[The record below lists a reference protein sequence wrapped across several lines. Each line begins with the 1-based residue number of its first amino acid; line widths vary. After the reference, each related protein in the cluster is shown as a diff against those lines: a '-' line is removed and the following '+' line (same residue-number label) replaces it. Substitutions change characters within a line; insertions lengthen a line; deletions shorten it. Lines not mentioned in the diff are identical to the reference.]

1 MANTTNNFTNPFNL
15 PPVVQIVLPLSVA
28 RNLLTLLEEC
38 ESTWS
43 VDPKA
48 VTDIRREYTNE
59 MIRHGIIR
67 PSEVSVMTPDEDYSH
82 EDATQGE
89 YDADNAWL
97 RSAGWGEM

>member
-1 MANTTNNFTNPFNL
+1 MTTNNNL
-15 PPVVQIVLPLSVA
+15 PPVVQIVLSVTTV

-38 ESTWS
+38 EGTWS

-48 VTDIRREYTNE
+48 VTDIRREYTSE

-67 PSEVSVMTPDEDYSH
+67 PSECSVMTPDEDYSH
-82 EDATQGE
+82 EADTQDE

>member
-1 MANTTNNFTNPFNL
+1 MTTNNNNL
-15 PPVVQIVLPLSVA
+15 PPVVQIVLSVTTV

-48 VTDIRREYTNE
+48 VTDIRREYTSE

-67 PSEVSVMTPDEDYSH
+67 PSEVSVMTPEEDYSH
-82 EDATQGE
+82 EAATQAE